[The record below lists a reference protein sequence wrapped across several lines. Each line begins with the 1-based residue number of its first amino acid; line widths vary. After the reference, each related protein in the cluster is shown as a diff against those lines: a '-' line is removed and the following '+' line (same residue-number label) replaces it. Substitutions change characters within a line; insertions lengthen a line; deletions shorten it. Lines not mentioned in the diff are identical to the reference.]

1 VGLGIIADLDNNY
14 FNCCPDFYCP
24 PIMGKKMMRKKLT
37 SKQDEVLRALVLFV
51 RQHRRQPS
59 VKELSAIVGSKNVQR
74 HLLELELRGWIK
86 SSGKPRAIEI
96 PEDVYDCIVETGEAP
111 KQEQEKNG
119 GDK

>member
-1 VGLGIIADLDNNY
+1 
-14 FNCCPDFYCP
+14 
-24 PIMGKKMMRKKLT
+24 MRKQLT

-51 RQHRRQPS
+51 RKHRRQPS

-96 PEDVYDCIVETGEAP
+96 PEDVYECIVETGEVPIFEHRWDDPRACFVDDMN
-111 KQEQEKNG
+111 KFIDRERKKNE
-119 GDK
+119 GDNK